1 MQCQESRFQKH
12 KMAPRYVTDQ
22 FSNCNSKKSVK
33 SFEFENF
40 YAHDNLRLFVCV
52 ELLVGL
58 SQRSLFNLYYSLSYL
73 NKFLKTE
80 VAIFEFF
87 HSGLSLAQLW

>member
-1 MQCQESRFQKH
+1 MVS
-12 KMAPRYVTDQ
+12 RYVTDQ

-40 YAHDNLRLFVCV
+40 MLTTIRGFSFCV

-58 SQRSLFNLYYSLSYL
+58 SQRSLFNLYYFLSYL
-73 NKFLKTE
+73 NKFLNTE
-80 VAIFEFF
+80 IALFEIF
-87 HSGLSLAQLW
+87 HTGLSLAQLW